1 MVMIDF
7 YDLLKKVYFFTDL
20 SESELKKIAS
30 VCHKESVATGGI
42 VFLEGSAADK
52 FYIVVSGAVEV
63 WKDYNKSNA
72 EMLAVHGPGHMFG
85 EMALIDDKPRSAT
98 IAAGAPSV
106 LLHIRRVDFQKI
118 VKENAAIALSIM
130 RSVSE
135 MVRKSNESFLEG
147 LREQNIELERAY
159 KELKETQG
167 ELIRAEKLS
176 AVGKF
181 SSLILHDIR
190 NPLSI
195 LRGYAEMMLLHPQD
209 TDKVKR
215 NVQKI
220 ITEADRIN
228 RIASELLDYARGEIR
243 LNISVVDIEEFINQ
257 FVESITDRFNTLKI
271 SIKTKMEYKG
281 KLLLDRDRMSR
292 VFMNLATNSSKA
304 MPKGGEF
311 SISVYDKDNFL
322 YFEVSDTGEG
332 MTDETMKKI
341 FEPFFS
347 VSKSGGTGLGMS
359 IVKSIIEA
367 HDGILTVSSKEYEG
381 STFTIALPI
390 KN

>member
-1 MVMIDF
+1 MVDF
-7 YDLLKKVYFFTDL
+7 FDLLKKVYFFADL
-20 SESELKKIAS
+20 SESEFKKMAS
-30 VCHKESVATGGI
+30 VCHKESIAAGGI

-52 FYIVVSGAVEV
+52 FYIVISGAVEV
-63 WKDYNKSNA
+63 WKDYNKANA
-72 EMLAVHGPGHMFG
+72 EMLAVHGPGHLFG

-98 IAAGAPSV
+98 IVAGAPTM
-106 LLHIRRVDFQKI
+106 LLNIRRNEFQKI
-118 VKENAAIALSIM
+118 VKENASIALSIL
-130 RSVSE
+130 RSISE
-135 MVRKSNESFLEG
+135 MVRKSNESFVEG
-147 LREQNIELERAY
+147 LREQNTELERAN

-195 LRGYAEMMLLHPQD
+195 LRGYAEMILLHPQD
-209 TDKVKR
+209 TEKMKR

-220 ITEADRIN
+220 ISEADRTN

-243 LNISVVDIEEFINQ
+243 LNISVVDVEEFVAQ
-257 FVESITDRFNTLKI
+257 FIESIADKFNTLKI
-271 SIKTKMEYKG
+271 GIKTQLQFKG
-281 KLLLDRDRMSR
+281 KLLLDRERMFR
-292 VFMNLATNSSKA
+292 IFTNLATNSAKA
-304 MPKGGEF
+304 MTKGGEF
-311 SISVYDKDNFL
+311 SIANYEKDHYL
-322 YFEVSDTGEG
+322 YFDVADSGEG
-332 MTDETMKKI
+332 MNEETLKKI

-367 HDGILTVSSKEYEG
+367 HDGILTVASKEFEG
-381 STFTIALPI
+381 TTFTFALPI

>member
-1 MVMIDF
+1 MVDF
-7 YDLLKKVYFFTDL
+7 FDLLKKVYFFTDL

-30 VCHKESVATGGI
+30 VCHKESVPTGVI

-52 FYIVVSGAVEV
+52 FYIVISGAVEV

-72 EMLAVHGPGHMFG
+72 EMLAVHGPGHLFG
-85 EMALIDDKPRSAT
+85 EMALIDDKSRSAT
-98 IAAGAPSV
+98 IVAGAPSM
-106 LLHIRRVDFQKI
+106 LLHIRRNDFQKI
-118 VKENAAIALSIM
+118 VKENASIALSIM
-130 RSVSE
+130 RSISE
-135 MVRKSNESFLEG
+135 MVRKSNESFVEG
-147 LREQNIELERAY
+147 LREQNVELERAY

-195 LRGYAEMMLLHPQD
+195 LRGYAEMVLLHPQD
-209 TDKVKR
+209 TEKLKR

-220 ITEADRIN
+220 ISEADRTN

-243 LNISVVDIEEFINQ
+243 LNISVVDVEEFIAQ
-257 FVESITDRFNTLKI
+257 FVESISDKFNTLKI
-271 SIKTKMEYKG
+271 GIKINLQFKG
-281 KLLLDRDRMSR
+281 KILLDKERMYR
-292 VFMNLATNSSKA
+292 VFTNLATNSAKA

-311 SISVYDKDNFL
+311 SITSSEKDNYL
-322 YFEVSDTGEG
+322 YFVVSDTGEG
-332 MTDETMKKI
+332 MNDETLKKI

-367 HDGILTVSSKEYEG
+367 HEGILTVASKEFEG
-381 STFTIALPI
+381 STFTLALPI

>member
-1 MVMIDF
+1 MGMVDF
-7 YDLLKKVYFFTDL
+7 FDLLKKVYFFTDL
-20 SESELKKIAS
+20 TESELKKIAN
-30 VCHKESVATGGI
+30 VCHKESVPTGGI

-98 IAAGAPSV
+98 IASGAPSV
-106 LLHIRRVDFQKI
+106 LLHIRRNDFQKI
-118 VKENAAIALSIM
+118 IKENASIALSVM

-135 MVRKSNESFLEG
+135 MVRKSNESFVEG
-147 LREQNIELERAY
+147 LREQNVELERAY

-195 LRGYAEMMLLHPQD
+195 LRGYAEMMLLHPED
-209 TDKVKR
+209 NEKVKK
-215 NVQKI
+215 NVSKI
-220 ITEADRIN
+220 INEADRIN

-243 LNISVVDIEEFINQ
+243 LNISVVDMSEFMTQ
-257 FVESITDRFNTLKI
+257 FIESISDKFAALKI
-271 SIKTKMEYKG
+271 NIKTNLKFKG
-281 KLLLDRDRMSR
+281 SILFDKERMNR
-292 VFMNLATNSSKA
+292 VFMNLATNSAKA
-304 MPKGGEF
+304 MPKGGDF
-311 SISVYDKDNFL
+311 SISLYERDNFL
-322 YFEVSDTGEG
+322 YFDVSDTGEG
-332 MTDETMKKI
+332 MSEDTMKKI

-367 HDGILTVSSKEYEG
+367 HDGVLTVASKETEG